1 LVNLKLSA
9 RFATDY
15 LLGGVSMI
23 IEYMEKYTG
32 PDRGSPKKKVSRGDS
47 QGQI

>member
-1 LVNLKLSA
+1 
-9 RFATDY
+9 
-15 LLGGVSMI
+15 MI

-32 PDRGSPKKKVSRGDS
+32 PDRRCPKKKVSRGDR